1 MDTRQMVTD
10 LMRKDVER
18 LEAKVTKLRRRPS
31 TAFDNNEVAL
41 GRAERE
47 LDAARRALAARA

>member
-1 MDTRQMVTD
+1 MTKQMID
-10 LMRKDVER
+10 DSLRKEVER
-18 LEAKVTKLRRRPS
+18 LEVKVAKLRRRPS